1 MMMPLT
7 STLTFPALSYG
18 GQALFQGFSGI
29 CFIHKNGWF
38 DYVTPSSYRSIG
50 FEVVIV
56 GSMKSTVLW
65 FVTLV

>member
-7 STLTFPALSYG
+7 STPTFPAVSDG
-18 GQALFQGFSGI
+18 GQALFQGFSWI
-29 CFIHKNGWF
+29 RFIHKNGWF
-38 DYVTPSSYRSIG
+38 DKVAPTSYRSIG

-56 GSMKSTVLW
+56 VIMKNTVSW